1 MSKKPDVKTFTLKKL
16 EKKLAVKSEAISKKL
31 PEELKNKQVNMHYF
45 QHDEYPS
52 LKAFVVFNSIK
63 EKAYI
68 VKQYSKFY

>member
-1 MSKKPDVKTFTLKKL
+1 MSRNQNIKTNKLKKL

-31 PEELKNKQVNMHYF
+31 PQELKNKQVNIHYI

-63 EKAYI
+63 EKSYI
-68 VKQYSKFY
+68 IKQYSRIY

>member
-1 MSKKPDVKTFTLKKL
+1 MSKKPNVKTYNLKKL
-16 EKKLAVKSEAISKKL
+16 EKKLVVKSESISKKL
-31 PEELKNKQVNMHYF
+31 PEELKNKQVSHFYI

-68 VKQYSKFY
+68 VKQYSKI

>member
-1 MSKKPDVKTFTLKKL
+1 MSKKPNVKTYTLKKL

-31 PEELKNKQVNMHYF
+31 PEELKNKQVKVKF
-45 QHDEYPS
+45 IQHDEYPS

-63 EKAYI
+63 EKDYI